1 MSSVATNVAD
11 ILESLTEKQRL
22 YVQARLQGMTKVA
35 AAAAAGSPNPKKN
48 AHKFETSE
56 TVKAALRQAHEILA
70 QELEFDR
77 KKAHEM
83 YMEAYRASDTATEQK
98 MVVDSL
104 VKLHGLAAP
113 EVKRLQHEHTGT
125 ITHGGQI
132 THLPDAKLLEMA
144 QLPPSKD
151 PNVIEGEIVEDE
163 DT

>member
-1 MSSVATNVAD
+1 MSTATDVAD

-56 TVKAALRQAHEILA
+56 AVKAALRQSREVFAQDLA
-70 QELEFDR
+70 FDR

-83 YMEAYRASDTATEQK
+83 YMEAYRSADTATEQK

-104 VKLHGLAAP
+104 VKLHGLAEP
-113 EVKRLQHEHTGT
+113 ETKRLQHEHRGT

-151 PNVIEGEIVEDE
+151 PNVIEGQLVEDE
-163 DT
+163 DS